1 MIEILNAIII
11 NYSIYHRLKKEIVH
25 FTSFYMDT
33 KDCLEFCRQAWSEG
47 GIALEGLKS
56 VIRIPN
62 LSPEYDSEFLTNGLI
77 QKTVN
82 TTKAWIE
89 SLNLKGVNIK
99 VYADEGRQPLLMTT
113 IKGAEGA
120 ENVLT
125 YGHLD
130 KMPHLDPAKWSEGLS
145 ATNPVVRGDKL
156 YGRGSN
162 DDSYNP
168 FLIFTAV
175 KYLQEKG
182 LAHPNMTIILET
194 GEESGDE
201 EITRY
206 FNELHETIGK
216 IDFIFI
222 LDGGCMDYEKFWCCS
237 SLRGFVG
244 GILSVEH
251 LATPCHS
258 GMATGLVPSTFR
270 IARMLLSR
278 IEDENTG
285 EILLK
290 EANLPEISEKK
301 YSQIDDCVKTFGK
314 NVLEPVSLLPGAKPL
329 KETTKEQIIYNTVKP
344 GLAVTGC
351 DGIPCI
357 AEGSNVMRTKTA
369 LKLSLRI
376 PPGIKAETVG
386 KAMKETL
393 EKDPPYGA
401 KVSFELL
408 SAGTGWECNEFRS
421 KIQKALFK
429 ASNNIFGADPL
440 FYGEGASIP
449 LTSLLSQLWPNSQ
462 IMVTGCAGLDSNP
475 HGYDESLDLP
485 YTIKF
490 TAAFSQFLN
499 EYAK

>member
-1 MIEILNAIII
+1 
-11 NYSIYHRLKKEIVH
+11 
-25 FTSFYMDT
+25 MDI
-33 KDCLEFCRQAWSEG
+33 KDCLEFCRSAWSEG
-47 GIALEGLKS
+47 GVALEGLKS

-62 LSPEYDSEFLTNGLI
+62 LSPEYDVNFLTNGLI
-77 QKTVN
+77 QKTVA

-89 SLNLKGVNIK
+89 SLELKDINIK
-99 VYADEGRQPLLMTT
+99 VYADEGRQPLLMAT
-113 IKGAEGA
+113 IKGAPNS

-168 FLIFTAV
+168 FLIFTSI
-175 KYLQEKG
+175 KYLQSKG
-182 LAHPNMTIILET
+182 LPHPNMTIILET

-206 FNELHETIGK
+206 FNELFTTIGK

-222 LDGGCMDYEKFWCCS
+222 LDGACMDYEHFWCCS

-251 LATPCHS
+251 LSSPCHS

-270 IARMLLSR
+270 IIRQLLSR
-278 IEDENTG
+278 IEDEKTG

-290 EANLPEISEKK
+290 EANLPEISQTKL
-301 YSQIDDCVKTFGK
+301 SQIDECVETFGDH
-314 NVLEPVSLLPGAKPL
+314 VLDSVVLLPGAKPL
-329 KETTKEQIIYNTVKP
+329 KEQIRDQIIYNTCKP

-351 DGIPCI
+351 DGVPCI
-357 AEGSNVMRTKTA
+357 AEGSNVMRTRTA

-376 PPGIKAETVG
+376 PPGIKAENVSV
-386 KAMKETL
+386 AMKETL
-393 EKDPPYGA
+393 EKDPPYNA
-401 KVSFELL
+401 KVTYTPL
-408 SAGTGWECNEFRS
+408 STGTGWECNTFKP
-421 KIQKALFK
+421 KIQDALYK
-429 ASNNIFGADPL
+429 ASNSVFGSNPL

-449 LTSLLSQLWPNSQ
+449 LTSLLAQLWPESQ

-490 TAAFSQFLN
+490 TAAFAQFLN